1 MFERNIS
8 VMYKY
13 TVKMLFICFCKEE
26 SKIGKIMYNK
36 VMFCLCKNQVIHLNN
51 VQKILNEEVST
62 LFTDQTIWKQFKK
75 SIPFKK
81 TKEQIEQDIKHSMKF
96 YSDISK
102 KIKDSFTEIV
112 NKDSTKKTEIEDF
125 MNVVNDTFEN
135 NSQFKDI
142 YKSSIKRLIKI
153 TGDIIKGD

>member
-1 MFERNIS
+1 
-8 VMYKY
+8 
-13 TVKMLFICFCKEE
+13 
-26 SKIGKIMYNK
+26 
-36 VMFCLCKNQVIHLNN
+36 
-51 VQKILNEEVST
+51 
-62 LFTDQTIWKQFKK
+62 
-75 SIPFKK
+75 
-81 TKEQIEQDIKHSMKF
+81 MKF

>member
-1 MFERNIS
+1 MVGYLDNKVQEVPQESDKIVNQSLIHEEPDVISVKEYDDLDKSHINAYEKEKELKKSMFKINAFIMFERNIS

-62 LFTDQTIWKQFKK
+62 LFTD
-75 SIPFKK
+75 
-81 TKEQIEQDIKHSMKF
+81 
-96 YSDISK
+96 
-102 KIKDSFTEIV
+102 
-112 NKDSTKKTEIEDF
+112 
-125 MNVVNDTFEN
+125 
-135 NSQFKDI
+135 
-142 YKSSIKRLIKI
+142 
-153 TGDIIKGD
+153 